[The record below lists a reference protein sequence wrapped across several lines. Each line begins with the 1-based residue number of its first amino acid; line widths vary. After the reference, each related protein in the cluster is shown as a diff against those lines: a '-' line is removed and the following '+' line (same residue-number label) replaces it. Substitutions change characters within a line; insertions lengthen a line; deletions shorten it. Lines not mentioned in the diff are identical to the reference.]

1 MMEVVGQHL
10 VVSLMVVLA
19 LVQHGGEGT
28 QTFFFYIYIRER
40 ERIQAITLP
49 HALTFYFFP
58 GN

>member
-40 ERIQAITLP
+40 ENTGNHTPTRTYIL
-49 HALTFYFFP
+49 FFSR
-58 GN
+58 